1 MFKKRIEKSFG
12 EMEKGITFA
21 ELSLK
26 KAGGGLKKKKDTKF
40 IEDIEKVRKR
50 TRKTKAGKL

>member
-1 MFKKRIEKSFG
+1 MK
-12 EMEKGITFA
+12 KGITFA

-26 KAGGGLKKKKDTKF
+26 KREMIKKKTKF

-50 TRKTKAGKL
+50 TNKTKAGKLLGNE